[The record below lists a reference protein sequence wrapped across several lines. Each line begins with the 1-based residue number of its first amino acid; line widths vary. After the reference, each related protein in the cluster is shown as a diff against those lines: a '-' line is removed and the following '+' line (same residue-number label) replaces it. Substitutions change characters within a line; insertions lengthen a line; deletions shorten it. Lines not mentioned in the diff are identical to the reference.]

1 MQFSPPFTMM
11 DFFRRSEGNWF
22 TQRSIHHFDAIADES
37 GESNL
42 FVSVIEPTDFRVQSI
57 CAQQGIGLAAGGAS
71 FIWQANLDDREPN
84 PNDAAL
90 LIDVP
95 DDESGLSG
103 SLFRDRGYVEKIPVI
118 SRYWF
123 AKDGL
128 LTIETEYDNHQGQE
142 RCWFVNEDFR
152 VRVSTVRIMNGVN
165 LMTYCSERRCLSV
178 KSLEQMVHHN
188 RVRHSALT

>member
-1 MQFSPPFTMM
+1 MQFSPPLTMM

-22 TQRSIHHFDAIADES
+22 IKRSVHHFDAIADES
-37 GESNL
+37 EESNL
-42 FVSVIEPTDFRVQSI
+42 WVSVLEPTDPRVQSY
-57 CAQQGIGLAAGGAS
+57 QGTGVAAGGAS

-84 PNDAAL
+84 SENAAV

-103 SLFRDRGYVEKIPVI
+103 SLFRDHGYVEKIPVM

-152 VRVSTVRIMNGVN
+152 VRVSTIRIMNGVN

-178 KSLEQMVHHN
+178 NSLEQMVNHN
-188 RVRHSALT
+188 KARHSALT